1 MRQENHR
8 VQQMVE
14 RRQQFLWTR
23 MAKRLTYTT
32 WIFPPPTKEARDAGE
47 QWAAMINGEA
57 FQRDDLRAALQ
68 RCLIQDVRSLRY
80 MVWTVGWDCSS
91 ALSCTVSTSRIT
103 ACRD

>member
-1 MRQENHR
+1 M
-8 VQQMVE
+8 
-14 RRQQFLWTR
+14 
-23 MAKRLTYTT
+23 LTYTT